1 LDVNLAYEH
10 LFRMTSAFDDDELSG
25 NFVNVNDFNDDD
37 DDVMD
42 NWEEF
47 LDEEEEAAKKQ
58 KEQEME
64 QEQKRLEKEKKV
76 AKRLEEKAEQ
86 ERIQS
91 LMNAKPLTKE
101 EQELAQQKASQ
112 AAANDLFGF
121 DDVDET
127 PKAKINSV
135 SEIIKSTAALS
146 INNPDSIDNYIP
158 IEPDDFVELAR
169 RVTKKLRNYKDDD
182 GYNKFLRDLISDL
195 CSDMSSEEIKKVST
209 PLVSLTHEK
218 SRQEKEAKKKAQQTA
233 AKKGVLNMPKK
244 NTEHSDFYLNEYQS
258 QQNYDYDDCDD
269 DFM

>member
-1 LDVNLAYEH
+1 
-10 LFRMTSAFDDDELSG
+10 MTSAFDDDELSG

-101 EQELAQQKASQ
+101 QQELAQQKASQ

-121 DDVDET
+121 DDDET
-127 PKAKINSV
+127 PTAKINSV